1 LGVSIDEL
9 REWRAGIPFSRI
21 PVVPV
26 SVPRP
31 AARLEPPRGQPNVL
45 KGSMKKMVVAIIQQK
60 PSSRSEIRLIPTSST
75 GEFPERY
82 FPERYEE
89 KAVLR
94 SIEKWDSV
102 VTGRSAA

>member
-1 LGVSIDEL
+1 MLLGVSIDEL

-31 AARLEPPRGQPNVL
+31 AARLEPPRGQPNVS

-82 FPERYEE
+82 EE

-102 VTGRSAA
+102 VRGRSAA